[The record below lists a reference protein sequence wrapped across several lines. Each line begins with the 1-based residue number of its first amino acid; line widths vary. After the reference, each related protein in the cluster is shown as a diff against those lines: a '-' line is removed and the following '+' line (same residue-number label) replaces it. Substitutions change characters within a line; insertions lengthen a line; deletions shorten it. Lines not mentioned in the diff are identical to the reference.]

1 MSSYWGQKGCGKTA
15 AARRVQVL
23 NRTSVNTEGSV
34 LIWWLRPSA
43 IVRGLGTMAAFA
55 NDQVMNANSNPG
67 IPLTRE
73 RVGSDCHT
81 HWSQHLYGYQLTR
94 LTRVKCLLTLLA
106 LLLIQYDSFRH
117 LNTEI
122 DSTHITRS
130 ISPRS
135 VGDMLLTLLTI
146 EQIDY
151 LQY

>member
-1 MSSYWGQKGCGKTA
+1 MWENCSGEACSSIEQNKCKHGGICVDLVVKTECDCKGTGYYGRFCE
-15 AARRVQVL
+15 R
-23 NRTSVNTEGSV
+23 
-34 LIWWLRPSA
+34 
-43 IVRGLGTMAAFA
+43 
-55 NDQVMNANSNPG
+55 QVMNANSNPG